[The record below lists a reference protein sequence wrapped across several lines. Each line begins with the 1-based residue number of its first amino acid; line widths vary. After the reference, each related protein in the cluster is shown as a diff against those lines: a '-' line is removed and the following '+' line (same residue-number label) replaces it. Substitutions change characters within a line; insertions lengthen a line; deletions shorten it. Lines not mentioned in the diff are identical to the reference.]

1 MKTAAWAITILSW
14 VALCRAIV
22 PQTLPDPGRMVHIPG
37 NRVED
42 LIPVDVTVCDLAR
55 APEGYRGR
63 MVKVRGAYPDRV

>member
-1 MKTAAWAITILSW
+1 
-14 VALCRAIV
+14 
-22 PQTLPDPGRMVHIPG
+22 MVD
-37 NRVED
+37 RVED